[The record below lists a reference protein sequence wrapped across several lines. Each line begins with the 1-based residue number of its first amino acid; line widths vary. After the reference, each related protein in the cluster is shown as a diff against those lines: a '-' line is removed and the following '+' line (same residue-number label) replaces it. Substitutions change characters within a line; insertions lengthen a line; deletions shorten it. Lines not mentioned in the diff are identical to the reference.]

1 MYLVGTYEQFEE
13 GFVPFF
19 ECDKRSEA
27 EWIVERAKHYL
38 SLMPAYSFMFNDEQ
52 LDKHMEEC
60 ERLDSEFIKETGVNY
75 KLSLRNTSIYEITIV
90 EK

>member
-1 MYLVGTYEQFEE
+1 
-13 GFVPFF
+13 
-19 ECDKRSEA
+19 
-27 EWIVERAKHYL
+27 
-38 SLMPAYSFMFNDEQ
+38 MPVYSFMFNDEQ

-60 ERLDSEFIKETGVNY
+60 ERLDSEFIKETEVNY